1 MRIHGDMLRRSP
13 ASRGAPWLALGV
25 AALAV
30 GVGAGRAAGEGGPAV
45 GRGIG
50 LIPGRPI
57 VPVLAP

>member
-1 MRIHGDMLRRSP
+1 MLRRSP
-13 ASRGAPWLALGV
+13 ASRGAPRLALGV